1 MISWCGDF
9 VLSIVMVPAHRITR
23 VCNRVFYYLFG
34 SGRCGG
40 KARRRVS
47 AMASYVFLTLLM
59 TQPVG
64 ATDEVAFSVEEQA
77 RIRLHGPWPVPV
89 PPDPG
94 NEYSGLRW
102 AEEAGR
108 LLFNDSGLSGN
119 KAISCASC
127 HQVKS
132 CLLYTSPSPRDRTR
146 SRMPSSA

>member
-1 MISWCGDF
+1 MISRSGVF
-9 VLSIVMVPAHRITR
+9 VLSIVLSARRVTR
-23 VCNRVFYYLFG
+23 VYSRVFYYLFG
-34 SGRCGG
+34 NGHCGG
-40 KARRRVS
+40 TARRRV
-47 AMASYVFLTLLM
+47 ATMASCVFLAVLM

-94 NEYSGLRW
+94 NEYSGLQW

-119 KAISCASC
+119 LSLI
-127 HQVKS
+127 HI
-132 CLLYTSPSPRDRTR
+132 
-146 SRMPSSA
+146 